1 MKVKVAKWGD
11 GLGLKLPKDA
21 AEAAGLKVGS
31 DVDLTVEGYEV
42 RVRPNSK
49 PLSSRA
55 LLEEMI
61 AEARRLGPDKEPPTV
76 DWGPDRGSEILNDDD
91 PR

>member
-21 AEAAGLKVGS
+21 AESAGLKAGTE
-31 DVDLTVEGYEV
+31 VDLVLEGQRLRVNPLV
-42 RVRPNSK
+42 RTK
-49 PLSSRA
+49 TSRE
-55 LLEEMI
+55 LLDEMV
-61 AEARRLGPDKEPPTV
+61 AEMKRLGPEAEPETV
-76 DWGPDRGSEILNDDD
+76 DWGPDRGSEILSDDD